1 MQILLSSIS
10 LEHYGLNRVF
20 AFAKE
25 AGYDGVDIEVS
36 KTYDTQDGAYIRSLS
51 EQYGLPVVNLVTPK
65 RLSDKAQ
72 VMKYVDL
79 AVEIGAK
86 IVTVHPPRL
95 FDFSFTQWI
104 KNELPHIRKK
114 SAIKVALLNA
124 VPSRL
129 LGFIPQHAMNSPT
142 ELKRFREVALDTSN
156 VYNLHEDLIRLYER
170 LKGEI
175 VHIFLSNVRGGRDH
189 SLPMDGSMPI
199 ESLLTKLSKDGYKG
213 ALSLRVIGKELG
225 EGNEQ
230 KVISKLKETKQFIEK
245 YLKLGGGA

>member
-1 MQILLSSIS
+1 MQLLLSSIS

-25 AGYDGVDIEVS
+25 AGYDGIDIEVS
-36 KTYDTQDGAYIRSLS
+36 KIYDTQDAAYIRSLID
-51 EQYGLPVVNLVTPK
+51 QYGLPVVNLVTPK
-65 RLSDKAQ
+65 KLSDKSQ

-79 AVEIGAK
+79 ATEIGAK
-86 IVTVHPPRL
+86 IVTIHPPRIL
-95 FDFSFTQWI
+95 DFGFTQWI

-114 SAIKVALLNA
+114 TGIRVALLNA

-142 ELKRFREVALDTSN
+142 EMKRFREVALDTSN
-156 VYNLHEDLIRLYER
+156 VYSLHEDLIRLYER

-175 VHIFLSNVRGGRDH
+175 VHIFLSNVRNGRDH

-199 ESLLTKLSKDGYKG
+199 ESLLTKLSKDGYRG
-213 ALSLRVIGKELG
+213 ALSLRVVGKELG

-230 KVISKLKETKQFIEK
+230 KVISKLKETKAFVEK
-245 YLKLGGGA
+245 YLGM